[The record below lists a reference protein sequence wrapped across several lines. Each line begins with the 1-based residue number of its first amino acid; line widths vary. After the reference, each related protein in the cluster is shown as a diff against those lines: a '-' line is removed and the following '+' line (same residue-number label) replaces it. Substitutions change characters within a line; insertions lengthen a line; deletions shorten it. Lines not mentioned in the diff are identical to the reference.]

1 MTKLDRRKFTQLLGA
16 VGAAAA
22 VPSAIGSFAY
32 AQKAGNVVVIGGGA
46 GGASAAHLIK
56 KGSPELNVTLIET
69 NPQFTTCFFSNLYLG
84 GFRTFDSI
92 THSYD
97 GLKKL
102 GINVMTDTAT
112 DVDTSGKTVSLASG
126 SKVPYDKL
134 VLSPGIDFKY
144 DSVEGYSAEAAKAM
158 PNAWKGGPQTE
169 LLKKQLDAMEPGG
182 TVIIAAPPNPFRC
195 PPGPYERASM
205 IAYYLKSK
213 KPGSKLILF
222 DPKPKF
228 SKQALFQEG
237 WSEHYPD
244 IIEWVGPEM
253 TDGGVKRVD
262 PAAMTVYTG
271 DGEAHKAAVVNIIP
285 AQKAGDIA
293 AKAGCTK
300 GDWCPIDP
308 ADFSSKLVKDVYV
321 LGDSS
326 VAKAMPKS
334 GFSANSQAK
343 VVANAVQAELAG
355 KKKFPARY
363 RNTCWSLIAPDDD
376 VKVGAS
382 YKPGAESVEVTDK
395 FISKTGED
403 AERRN
408 KNFQESLAWY
418 DAITKEMFAS

>member
-22 VPSAIGSFAY
+22 APSAIGSFAY
-32 AQKAGNVVVIGGGA
+32 AQNSGNVVVIGGGA

-56 KGSPELNVTLIET
+56 KGSPDLNVTLIET
-69 NPQFTTCFFSNLYLG
+69 NPQFTTCFFSNLYIG
-84 GFRTFDSI
+84 GFRTFESI
-92 THSYD
+92 THNYD

-134 VLSPGIDFKY
+134 ILSPGISLKY
-144 DSVEGYSAEAAKAM
+144 DSIEGYSEEAAKAM
-158 PNAWKGGPQTE
+158 PNAWKGGPQTQ
-169 LLKKQLDAMEPGG
+169 LLKKQLEDMEPGG
-182 TVIIAAPPNPFRC
+182 TVIMAAPPNPFRC

-205 IAYYLKSK
+205 IAYLIKTQ
-213 KPGSKLILF
+213 KPGSKLIIF
-222 DPKPKF
+222 DAKPKF
-228 SKQALFQEG
+228 SKQGVFQEG
-237 WSEHYPD
+237 WQTHYPG
-244 IIEWVGPEM
+244 IIEWVPAEM

-262 PAAMTVYTG
+262 PSTMTVYTA
-271 DGEAHKAAVVNIIP
+271 DGEAHKATVANIIP
-285 AQKAGDIA
+285 SQKAGEIA
-293 AKAGCTK
+293 AKAGCTE

-321 LGDSS
+321 LGDASI
-326 VAKAMPKS
+326 AKAMPKS

-355 KKKFPARY
+355 KKKFPARF

-376 VKVGAS
+376 IKVGAS
-382 YKPGAESVEVTDK
+382 YTPGEGMLDAHDK
-395 FISKTGED
+395 FVSQSSDD
-403 AERRN
+403 AATRAQN
-408 KNFQESLAWY
+408 YQESLAWY
-418 DAITKEMFAS
+418 DAITKEMFAT